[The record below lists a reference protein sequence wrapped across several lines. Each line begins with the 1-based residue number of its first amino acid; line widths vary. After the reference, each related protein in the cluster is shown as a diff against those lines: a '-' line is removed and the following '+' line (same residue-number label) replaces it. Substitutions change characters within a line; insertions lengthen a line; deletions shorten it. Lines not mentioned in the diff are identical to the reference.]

1 MARMTEDQLRAITDQ
16 EMRNAVG
23 WYSGKLSAQRQ
34 KAMAYYLAKPTLD
47 LTPPEIEG
55 RSAVVSPDVR
65 NTIESMLPQLMV
77 KFAGS
82 ETVVEFQATKPGD
95 EQKAEQCTDYL
106 NHIFHVQ
113 NNGEGVT
120 YTWMKDA
127 LLSKNGII
135 KVWWDERAE
144 EKREEYRNLNDVELA
159 ELMDDDEIEI
169 LDQKSYPDEEDQEQ
183 RADALKQLGE
193 QLERAQADAAANPQA
208 AQAVAQLT
216 QQMAQIQAQPP
227 VMAYDVTCKRSKT
240 CGRVRVDNV
249 PAEEFLISRKAKTI
263 ADASFVAHRVAR
275 TASDLQSMGYKNIEQ
290 ISGDDQATSFNME
303 RVERLGYDDEL
314 AYMQADTLS
323 TPDDSQRVIWVTEC
337 YIRCDYDGDGISEL
351 RKVTRAGNQ
360 ILDNEIVDV
369 APFVSITPVPMPHK
383 FFGLSVADLAL
394 EAQKIKTNIL
404 RGMLDNMYLSINGRY
419 FAVDGQV
426 NLDDL
431 LASRPG
437 GVVRVKTPGA
447 AGRLDQGMGDSQLGM
462 SMMEQMQGFLE
473 DSTGWT
479 RYNSGND
486 GDSLNQTATGVTQIT
501 NRADMRLDLI
511 ARNFAE
517 GFRDLFRLMLKLVSQ
532 YSHKEEVIRLRGEWV
547 SIDPRE
553 WRNAFDCTINVG
565 LGTGNKDQLV
575 AHLSM
580 LAQHQQAGM
589 QIGIATP
596 ENLYQTAAELT
607 KAMGF
612 KSADKFFTDPAK
624 VPPQPP
630 KPDPEQLKAQ
640 AALQLEQARQQGAM
654 QLKQAELQADAQ
666 KFQAETQLE
675 MQRIQMESEA
685 KLHEQQSSLQVQAAN
700 DERDAQREQMRAQ
713 MDAELKAQ
721 ESQIKAALEAQRIE
735 FDRWKAQLDAETK
748 VLVAQIAA
756 QSRGSKAPEAEAE
769 TPAEQVAEGGV
780 EEISPNAA
788 LAAAMQG
795 FTEALSQMRAP
806 RTIVRGPDGR
816 AQGIV

>member
-1 MARMTEDQLRAITDQ
+1 MTEDQLKAITDQ
-16 EMRNAVG
+16 EMRQAVG

-55 RSAVVSPDVR
+55 RSSVVSPDVR

-82 ETVVEFQATKPGD
+82 ERVVEFEATKPGD
-95 EQKAEQCTDYL
+95 EGKAEQCTDYL

-135 KVWWDERAE
+135 KVWWDDRTE
-144 EKREEYRNLNDVELA
+144 EKREEYRNLNEVELS
-159 ELMDDDEIEI
+159 ELMDDDEIEVTE
-169 LDQKSYPDEEDQEQ
+169 QKSYPDEEDAEQ
-183 RADALKQLGE
+183 REDALKHLGE
-193 QLERAQADAAANPQA
+193 QLAQAQADAAHNPQA
-208 AQAVAQLT
+208 AQAVAQLQ
-216 QQMAQIQAQPP
+216 QQMAQIKQQPP
-227 VMAYDVTCKRSKT
+227 VLAYDVTCKRSKK
-240 CGRVRVDNV
+240 CGKVRVENV
-249 PAEEFLISRKAKTI
+249 PPEEFLISRKAKHI
-263 ADASFVAHRVAR
+263 AEASFVAHRVAR
-275 TASDLQSMGYKNIEQ
+275 TASDLQSMGYKNIDQ
-290 ISGDDQATSFNME
+290 ISGDDQATSFNLE
-303 RVERLGYDDEL
+303 RVERLGFDDEL

-337 YIRCDYDGDGISEL
+337 YIRCDFDGDGISEL

-437 GVVRVKTPGA
+437 GVVRVKQPGA

-462 SMMEQMQGFLE
+462 SMMEQMTGFLE

-501 NRADMRLDLI
+501 SRADMRLDLI

-532 YSHKEEVIRLRGEWV
+532 YSNKEEVIRLRGEWV
-547 SIDPRE
+547 NIDPRE
-553 WRNAFDCTINVG
+553 WRNAFDCTISVG

-575 AHLSM
+575 GHLSM

-596 ENLYQTAAELT
+596 ENLYQTAAELV

-612 KSADKFFTDPAK
+612 KSPDKFFTDPAK
-624 VPPQPP
+624 AAPQSP
-630 KPDPEQLKAQ
+630 KPSPDEIKA
-640 AALQLEQARQQGAM
+640 QGAM
-654 QLKQAELQADAQ
+654 QLKQMDLQADSQ
-666 KFQAETQLE
+666 KFQAQTQLE

-685 KLHEQQSSLQVQAAN
+685 KLHEQQASLQVQAAN
-700 DERDAQREQMRAQ
+700 DQRDAEREQTRAL
-713 MDAELKAQ
+713 MDAQLKAQ
-721 ESQIKAALEAQRIE
+721 EAQMKADIEAQRLE

-756 QSRGSKAPEAEAE
+756 QAKEVE
-769 TPAEQVAEGGV
+769 TPAEQLAEGGI
-780 EEISPNAA
+780 EEPDPMHAA
-788 LAAAMQG
+788 LITALEG
-795 FTEALSQMRAP
+795 FTSAVGEMRRP
-806 RTIVRGPDGR
+806 KVIVRGPDGR
-816 AQGIV
+816 AVGIQ

>member
-1 MARMTEDQLRAITDQ
+1 MTEDQLKAITDQ
-16 EMRNAVG
+16 EMRQAVG

-55 RSAVVSPDVR
+55 RSSVVSPDVR

-77 KFAGS
+77 KFTGS
-82 ETVVEFQATKPGD
+82 ERVVEFEATKPGD
-95 EQKAEQCTDYL
+95 EGKAEQCTDYL

-135 KVWWDERAE
+135 KVWWDDRTE
-144 EKREEYRNLNDVELA
+144 EKREEYRNLNEVELS
-159 ELMDDDEIEI
+159 ELMDDDEIEVTE
-169 LDQKSYPDEEDQEQ
+169 QKSYPDEEDAEQ
-183 RADALKQLGE
+183 REDALKHLGE
-193 QLERAQADAAANPQA
+193 QLAQAQADAAHNPQA
-208 AQAVAQLT
+208 AQAVAQLQ
-216 QQMAQIQAQPP
+216 QQMAQIKQQPP
-227 VMAYDVTCKRSKT
+227 VLAYDVTCKRSKK
-240 CGRVRVDNV
+240 CGKVRVENV
-249 PAEEFLISRKAKTI
+249 PPEEFLISRKAKHI
-263 ADASFVAHRVAR
+263 AEASFVAHRVAR
-275 TASDLQSMGYKNIEQ
+275 TASDLQSMGYKNIDQ
-290 ISGDDQATSFNME
+290 ISGDDQATSFNLE
-303 RVERLGYDDEL
+303 RVERLGFDDEL

-337 YIRCDYDGDGISEL
+337 YIRCDFDGDGISEL

-437 GVVRVKTPGA
+437 GVVRVKQPGA

-462 SMMEQMQGFLE
+462 SMMEQMTGFLE

-501 NRADMRLDLI
+501 SRADMRLDLI

-532 YSHKEEVIRLRGEWV
+532 YSNKEEVIRLRGEWV
-547 SIDPRE
+547 NIDPRE
-553 WRNAFDCTINVG
+553 WRNAFDCTISVG

-575 AHLSM
+575 GHLSM

-596 ENLYQTAAELT
+596 ENLYQTAAELV

-612 KSADKFFTDPAK
+612 KSPDKFFTDPAK
-624 VPPQPP
+624 AAPQSP
-630 KPDPEQLKAQ
+630 KPSPDEIKA
-640 AALQLEQARQQGAM
+640 QGAM
-654 QLKQAELQADAQ
+654 QLKQMDLQADSQ
-666 KFQAETQLE
+666 KFQAQTQLE

-685 KLHEQQSSLQVQAAN
+685 KLHEQQASLQVQAAN
-700 DERDAQREQMRAQ
+700 DQRDAEREQTRAL
-713 MDAELKAQ
+713 MDAQLKAQ
-721 ESQIKAALEAQRIE
+721 EAQMKADIEAQRLE

-756 QSRGSKAPEAEAE
+756 QAKEVE
-769 TPAEQVAEGGV
+769 TPAEQLAEGGI
-780 EEISPNAA
+780 EEPDPMHAA
-788 LAAAMQG
+788 LITALEG
-795 FTEALSQMRAP
+795 FTSAVGEMRRP
-806 RTIVRGPDGR
+806 KVIVRGPDGR
-816 AQGIV
+816 AVGIQ

>member
-1 MARMTEDQLRAITDQ
+1 MTEDQLKAITDQ
-16 EMRNAVG
+16 EMRQAVG

-55 RSAVVSPDVR
+55 RSSVVSPDVR

-95 EQKAEQCTDYL
+95 EAKAEQCTDYL

-120 YTWMKDA
+120 YTFLKDA

-135 KVWWDERAE
+135 KVWWDDRTE

-169 LDQKSYPDEEDQEQ
+169 LDQKSYPDEEDAEQ

-193 QLERAQADAAANPQA
+193 QLAQAQADAASNPQA
-208 AQAVAQLT
+208 AQAVEQL
-216 QQMAQIQAQPP
+216 QLQMEQIQQQPA
-227 VMAYDVTCKRSKT
+227 VLCYDVTCKRSKK
-240 CGRVRVDNV
+240 CGRVRVENV
-249 PAEEFLISRKAKTI
+249 PPEEFLISRKAKNI
-263 ADASFVAHRVAR
+263 AEASFVAHRVAR

-323 TPDDSQRVIWVTEC
+323 TPDESQRVIWVTEC

-404 RGMLDNMYLSINGRY
+404 RGMLDSQSLAVNGRY
-419 FAVDGQV
+419 FAVDGQC

-431 LASRPG
+431 LVSRPG
-437 GVVRVKTPGA
+437 GIVRVKSPGA
-447 AGRLDQGMGDSQLGM
+447 VGRLEPLVGDSQLAM
-462 SMMEQMQGFLE
+462 AMMEQMTGFLE

-501 NRADMRLDLI
+501 SRADMRLDLI

-532 YSHKEEVIRLRGEWV
+532 YSNKEEVIRLRGEWV
-547 SIDPRE
+547 NIDPRE

-575 AHLSM
+575 GHLSM

-607 KAMGF
+607 KA
-612 KSADKFFTDPAK
+612 
-624 VPPQPP
+624 
-630 KPDPEQLKAQ
+630 
-640 AALQLEQARQQGAM
+640 
-654 QLKQAELQADAQ
+654 
-666 KFQAETQLE
+666 
-675 MQRIQMESEA
+675 
-685 KLHEQQSSLQVQAAN
+685 
-700 DERDAQREQMRAQ
+700 
-713 MDAELKAQ
+713 
-721 ESQIKAALEAQRIE
+721 KAAS
-735 FDRWKAQLDAETK
+735 
-748 VLVAQIAA
+748 AA
-756 QSRGSKAPEAEAE
+756 KG
-769 TPAEQVAEGGV
+769 
-780 EEISPNAA
+780 
-788 LAAAMQG
+788 
-795 FTEALSQMRAP
+795 
-806 RTIVRGPDGR
+806 
-816 AQGIV
+816 